1 MRIRTN
7 GDLIAQEFAKLMG
20 SNGIAKTAS
29 ISKKAEESV
38 SGGDTTVSID
48 NIKDD
53 SVSDEDLAD
62 LVSTSTQVDDDSLIN
77 QIDESLDDISDSEEK
92 TEDLAEEMKQA
103 KNNNKFISKKGMNVM
118 YGLGKIAASLRSK
131 GEGFAADVVEATA
144 LSISEDLKKE
154 AAEKKSVISHLEKVA
169 GKLDR
174 KGDKFAGDLVRA
186 TMKNIVEK

>member
-20 SNGIAKTAS
+20 GNGIAKTAS

-77 QIDESLDDISDSEEK
+77 QIDESLDYISDSEEK

-186 TMKNIVEK
+186 TMKNIIEK